1 MHLVMSRKCGT
12 TPMRNGLNVMRG
24 SCTRW
29 QSKHSHPQTDR
40 QESGFA
46 SMINKS
52 TVTGM
57 SVINAE
63 SIDHETCL
71 ARNGVRHIAPTAER
85 RWAVNQMGDSIIF
98 MGGIAVGSLITM
110 FIMMIAIISDDIR
123 RENKREFRQEDED
136 Y

>member
-1 MHLVMSRKCGT
+1 MQTLEMMNMTSHICLKIF
-12 TPMRNGLNVMRG
+12 
-24 SCTRW
+24 
-29 QSKHSHPQTDR
+29 HPQTDR
-40 QESGFA
+40 QGSGFA

-63 SIDHETCL
+63 SIDHETYL

-85 RWAVNQMGDSIIF
+85 ECTKAVNQMGDSIIF

-123 RENKREFRQEDED
+123 RESKREFRQENED
-136 Y
+136 N